1 MRGLVIVVVLALAGT
16 AYADNKV
23 AAEDLFTQAK
33 QLEKDGKLAEAC
45 DAYAKS
51 QDLDPQLGTEYN
63 LALCDEKLGRTA
75 TAWGYF
81 RELAQ
86 RDTNKKRKKD
96 ADARATKLASKLT
109 RVLITIQGPSYPGLV
124 VKLGDDDVTEI
135 IGVATAVDPA
145 DYTLTAS
152 APGYQTFTSKVSASG
167 EGATVTVTIP
177 VLEPEAKETP
187 VVPPP
192 PPPDHT
198 VAPVVVKHATS
209 RGGGRKRLGM
219 ILGGGGLAIAVTGGV
234 FGVLARGKWND
245 AEAVC
250 GPDHACATQADLDRS
265 RTLAHDASGLGNL
278 STALVAGGAAVLATG
293 VVLWLTA
300 PSGHPPDEHAL
311 NIVPMVDA
319 NGAYVSIGGAL

>member
-1 MRGLVIVVVLALAGT
+1 MFVAVAMLLARPAH
-16 AYADNKV
+16 ADNKV
-23 AAEDLFTQAK
+23 AAEDLFTQGK
-33 QLEKDGKLAEAC
+33 QLEKDGKIAEAC

-86 RDTNKKRKKD
+86 RDTNKARKKD
-96 ADARATKLASKLT
+96 SDARATKLASKLT
-109 RVLITIQGPSYPGLV
+109 RVLITIQGPSYTGLV

-135 IGVATAVDPA
+135 IGVASAVDPA
-145 DYTLTAS
+145 DYTLTAT

-177 VLEPEAKETP
+177 VLEPEAKVTP
-187 VVPPP
+187 VVTPP
-192 PPPDHT
+192 PPPDDH
-198 VAPVVVKHATS
+198 VAPVVVKHAKPS
-209 RGGGRKRLGM
+209 GSGRKRLGM
-219 ILGGGGLAIAVTGGV
+219 IVGGGGLAIAITGGV
-234 FGVLARGKWND
+234 FGVLARGQWND

-250 GPDHACATQADLDRS
+250 GADHACANQADLDRS
-265 RTLAHDASGLGNL
+265 HTLTDKARGTGNL

-293 VVLWLTA
+293 LVLWFTA
-300 PSGHPPDEHAL
+300 PAGHPPDQDAL
-311 NIVPMVDA
+311 RVVPVVDA